1 MADHNIPHFQ
11 NDNGYKIIE
20 IGVKEFMCVGAT
32 QPFDHPHIFIDMG
45 AADEKICP
53 YCSTLYRY
61 NNLLQH
67 DQTNPI
73 GCAYHSDSSNV
84 S

>member
-1 MADHNIPHFQ
+1 MTDHNIPHFQ
-11 NDNGYKIIE
+11 NDRGYKIIE

-45 AADEKICP
+45 AADEKNCP

-61 NNLLQH
+61 ISSLSYN
-67 DQTNPI
+67 QTNPP
-73 GCAYHSDSSNV
+73 GCLYHPSN
-84 S
+84 SL

>member
-1 MADHNIPHFQ
+1 M
-11 NDNGYKIIE
+11 
-20 IGVKEFMCVGAT
+20 GAT